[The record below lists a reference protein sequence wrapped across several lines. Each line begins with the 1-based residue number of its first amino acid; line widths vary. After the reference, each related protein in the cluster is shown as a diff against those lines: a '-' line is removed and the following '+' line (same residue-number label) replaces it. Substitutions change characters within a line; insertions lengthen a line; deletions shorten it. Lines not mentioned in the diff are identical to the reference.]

1 MRRHIRG
8 DRDYGSGMSAVDIR
22 VYAKDSGIN
31 WEWADEKLLQSGQAI
46 TTLLKKHHDSYKVC
60 TN

>member
-8 DRDYGSGMSAVDIR
+8 DRDYRSGISAVDILNS
-22 VYAKDSGIN
+22 KDSAMN
-31 WEWADEKLLQSGQAI
+31 WEWADKKLLQTGQAI
-46 TTLLKKHHDSYKVC
+46 TTLLKKHNDSYKVC